1 MEGKEETMEY
11 LFVYSEGGWWLKIDS
26 IEKLT
31 DYHKKVDSNKFEDAF
46 RMYAD
51 GVKIEEL
58 PLEERIKKMQER
70 NYKYLQAA
78 VMQAQKVEG
87 TILDGFRCLNM
98 EIGMSELRCI
108 KENGAIYLN
117 RAGGHTFALEY
128 TQFCR
133 RKELVFPDFKLSDIR
148 IKQFQ
153 GGKHWYAFIG
163 DMQVRNGEQLK
174 WDTFQ
179 EAEQAANRIV
189 AGI

>member
-1 MEGKEETMEY
+1 MEY
-11 LFVYSEGGWWLKIDS
+11 LFVYSDGGQWLKIES

-31 DYHKKVDSNKFEDAF
+31 DYHKKVDSNKFEGAL
-46 RMYAD
+46 RMYVD

-78 VMQAQKVEG
+78 VIQAQKVEG

-98 EIGMSELRCI
+98 EIGMNELRCI
-108 KENGAIYLN
+108 KENGAVYLN

-133 RKELVFPDFKLSDIR
+133 RKELVFPDFKMSDIR

-163 DMQVRNGEQLK
+163 DMQVRNGKQLK
-174 WDTFQ
+174 WDTFH